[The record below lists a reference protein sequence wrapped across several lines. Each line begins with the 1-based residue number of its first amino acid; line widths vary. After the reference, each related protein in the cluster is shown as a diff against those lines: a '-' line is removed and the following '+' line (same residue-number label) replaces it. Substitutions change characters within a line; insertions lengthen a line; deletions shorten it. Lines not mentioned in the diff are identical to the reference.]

1 MIMALEF
8 RDQTSGQRPSGRRSP
23 HNGTGIQ
30 QGYGETWQPG
40 VGYGYP
46 GGSAPKKRRGVGAA
60 WIAVPVLC
68 VAAVVIL
75 LLSGVLGG
83 TSAPLP
89 ETKPTPVETPEPGN
103 EEKPAGELSA
113 IREQAEKIIPG
124 YRCRYLVQQ
133 LDDRMLEDFLAIY
146 QAVANFRT
154 EVEFPSSISMDE
166 MEALMTLIYGN
177 CPELF
182 QIDGNATYYYN
193 SVDRDGE
200 KMVTG
205 ISELSYH
212 MDEDTYRRAYQQ
224 CDRIVQEVVS
234 GAAGLSAREAELHAY
249 RYVTGHCVYD
259 LSTPYCG
266 TPYGA
271 LVEGRAKCDGTG
283 KTMQWILEQMGI
295 VCLSISGAPLDGGNG
310 HQWNVAEIDG
320 IFYDLDATA
329 DLGNQGDKLLYGR
342 FNVDNHLIRDLYPI
356 GDGYLSCFT
365 IPGTDSM
372 SGSYHARN
380 HTRVE
385 SDADCGPILAQQ
397 FSQVIQKNGG
407 SFAIQLAQSA
417 QVDELSRIFG
427 KWEGAERFLKEY
439 DVSLQGFGYYSLTQ
453 PETNVYQ
460 FTVYR
465 DS

>member
-1 MIMALEF
+1 MKLDIRTLSASLVAGFVSWYLCAGIYNKNADSMWTPLLVALLF
-8 RDQTSGQRPSGRRSP
+8 LVLAAITCLVVHLTTGRR
-23 HNGTGIQ
+23 TRFMQFKGIGQ
-30 QGYGETWQPG
+30 IMTMLA
-40 VGYGYP
+40 VG
-46 GGSAPKKRRGVGAA
+46 
-60 WIAVPVLC
+60 
-68 VAAVVIL
+68 
-75 LLSGVLGG
+75 
-83 TSAPLP
+83 
-89 ETKPTPVETPEPGN
+89 
-103 EEKPAGELSA
+103 
-113 IREQAEKIIPG
+113 
-124 YRCRYLVQQ
+124 LV
-133 LDDRMLEDFLAIY
+133 
-146 QAVANFRT
+146 
-154 EVEFPSSISMDE
+154 
-166 MEALMTLIYGN
+166 ALMTLIYGN

-427 KWEGAERFLKEY
+427 KWEDAERFLKEY
-439 DVSLQGFGYYSLTQ
+439 GVSLQCFGYYSLTQ

>member
-1 MIMALEF
+1 MKLDIRTLSVSLVAGFVSWYLCAGIYNKNADSMWTPLLMALLF
-8 RDQTSGQRPSGRRSP
+8 LVLAAITCLVVRLTTGWRTRFMQFKGIGQIM
-23 HNGTGIQ
+23 TMLA
-30 QGYGETWQPG
+30 
-40 VGYGYP
+40 VG
-46 GGSAPKKRRGVGAA
+46 
-60 WIAVPVLC
+60 
-68 VAAVVIL
+68 
-75 LLSGVLGG
+75 
-83 TSAPLP
+83 
-89 ETKPTPVETPEPGN
+89 
-103 EEKPAGELSA
+103 
-113 IREQAEKIIPG
+113 
-124 YRCRYLVQQ
+124 LV
-133 LDDRMLEDFLAIY
+133 
-146 QAVANFRT
+146 
-154 EVEFPSSISMDE
+154 
-166 MEALMTLIYGN
+166 ALMTLIYGN

-427 KWEGAERFLKEY
+427 KWEGTERFLKEY
-439 DVSLQGFGYYSLTQ
+439 GVSLQGFGYYSLTQ

>member
-1 MIMALEF
+1 MKLDIRTLSASLVAGFVSWYLCAGIYNKNADSMWTPLLMALLF
-8 RDQTSGQRPSGRRSP
+8 LVLAAITCLVVHLTTGRR
-23 HNGTGIQ
+23 TRFMQFKGIGQ
-30 QGYGETWQPG
+30 IMTMLA
-40 VGYGYP
+40 VG
-46 GGSAPKKRRGVGAA
+46 
-60 WIAVPVLC
+60 
-68 VAAVVIL
+68 
-75 LLSGVLGG
+75 
-83 TSAPLP
+83 
-89 ETKPTPVETPEPGN
+89 
-103 EEKPAGELSA
+103 
-113 IREQAEKIIPG
+113 
-124 YRCRYLVQQ
+124 LV
-133 LDDRMLEDFLAIY
+133 
-146 QAVANFRT
+146 
-154 EVEFPSSISMDE
+154 
-166 MEALMTLIYGN
+166 ALMTLIYGN

-295 VCLSISGAPLDGGNG
+295 VCLSISGAPFDGGNG

-439 DVSLQGFGYYSLTQ
+439 GVSLQGFGYYSLTQ

>member
-1 MIMALEF
+1 M
-8 RDQTSGQRPSGRRSP
+8 
-23 HNGTGIQ
+23 
-30 QGYGETWQPG
+30 
-40 VGYGYP
+40 
-46 GGSAPKKRRGVGAA
+46 
-60 WIAVPVLC
+60 
-68 VAAVVIL
+68 
-75 LLSGVLGG
+75 
-83 TSAPLP
+83 
-89 ETKPTPVETPEPGN
+89 
-103 EEKPAGELSA
+103 
-113 IREQAEKIIPG
+113 
-124 YRCRYLVQQ
+124 
-133 LDDRMLEDFLAIY
+133 
-146 QAVANFRT
+146 
-154 EVEFPSSISMDE
+154 
-166 MEALMTLIYGN
+166 
-177 CPELF
+177 
-182 QIDGNATYYYN
+182 
-193 SVDRDGE
+193 
-200 KMVTG
+200 
-205 ISELSYH
+205 
-212 MDEDTYRRAYQQ
+212 
-224 CDRIVQEVVS
+224 VS
-234 GAAGLSAREAELHAY
+234 GAAGLSTREAELHAY

-259 LSTPYCG
+259 LSAPYCG
-266 TPYGA
+266 TLYGA
-271 LVEGRAKCDGTG
+271 LVEGRTKCDGTG

-407 SFAIQLAQSA
+407 SFVIQLAQSA

-427 KWEGAERFLKEY
+427 KWEDAERFLKEY
-439 DVSLQGFGYYSLTQ
+439 GVSLQGFGYYSLTQ

>member
-1 MIMALEF
+1 MKLDIRTLSASLVAGFVSWYLCAGIYNKNADSMWTPLLMALLF
-8 RDQTSGQRPSGRRSP
+8 LVLAAITCLVVRLTTGRR
-23 HNGTGIQ
+23 TRFMQFKGIGQ
-30 QGYGETWQPG
+30 IMTMLA
-40 VGYGYP
+40 VG
-46 GGSAPKKRRGVGAA
+46 
-60 WIAVPVLC
+60 
-68 VAAVVIL
+68 
-75 LLSGVLGG
+75 
-83 TSAPLP
+83 
-89 ETKPTPVETPEPGN
+89 
-103 EEKPAGELSA
+103 
-113 IREQAEKIIPG
+113 
-124 YRCRYLVQQ
+124 LV
-133 LDDRMLEDFLAIY
+133 
-146 QAVANFRT
+146 
-154 EVEFPSSISMDE
+154 
-166 MEALMTLIYGN
+166 ALMTLIYGN

-234 GAAGLSAREAELHAY
+234 GAAGLSTREAELHAY

-266 TPYGA
+266 TLYGA
-271 LVEGRAKCDGTG
+271 LVEGRTKCDGTG

-407 SFAIQLAQSA
+407 SFVIQLAQRA
-417 QVDELSRIFG
+417 QEDELSRIFG
-427 KWEGAERFLKEY
+427 KWEDAERFLKEY
-439 DVSLQGFGYYSLTQ
+439 GVSLQGFGYYSLTQ

>member
-1 MIMALEF
+1 MKLDIRTLSASLVAGFVSGYLCAGIYNKNADSMWTPLLVALLF
-8 RDQTSGQRPSGRRSP
+8 LVLAAITCLVVHLTTGRR
-23 HNGTGIQ
+23 TRFMQFKGIGQ
-30 QGYGETWQPG
+30 IMTMLA
-40 VGYGYP
+40 VG
-46 GGSAPKKRRGVGAA
+46 
-60 WIAVPVLC
+60 
-68 VAAVVIL
+68 
-75 LLSGVLGG
+75 
-83 TSAPLP
+83 
-89 ETKPTPVETPEPGN
+89 
-103 EEKPAGELSA
+103 
-113 IREQAEKIIPG
+113 
-124 YRCRYLVQQ
+124 LV
-133 LDDRMLEDFLAIY
+133 
-146 QAVANFRT
+146 
-154 EVEFPSSISMDE
+154 
-166 MEALMTLIYGN
+166 ALMTLIYGN

-385 SDADCGPILAQQ
+385 SNADCGPILAQQ

-439 DVSLQGFGYYSLTQ
+439 GVSLQGFGYYSLTQ

>member
-1 MIMALEF
+1 MKLDIRTLSASLVAGFVSWYLCAGIYNKNADSMWTPLLMALLF
-8 RDQTSGQRPSGRRSP
+8 LVLAAITCLVVHLTTGRR
-23 HNGTGIQ
+23 TRFMQFKGIGQ
-30 QGYGETWQPG
+30 IMTMLA
-40 VGYGYP
+40 VG
-46 GGSAPKKRRGVGAA
+46 
-60 WIAVPVLC
+60 
-68 VAAVVIL
+68 
-75 LLSGVLGG
+75 
-83 TSAPLP
+83 
-89 ETKPTPVETPEPGN
+89 
-103 EEKPAGELSA
+103 
-113 IREQAEKIIPG
+113 
-124 YRCRYLVQQ
+124 LV
-133 LDDRMLEDFLAIY
+133 
-146 QAVANFRT
+146 
-154 EVEFPSSISMDE
+154 
-166 MEALMTLIYGN
+166 ALMTLIYGN

-397 FSQVIQKNGG
+397 FTQVIQKNGG
-407 SFAIQLAQSA
+407 SFAIQLAQST

-439 DVSLQGFGYYSLTQ
+439 GVSLQGFGYYSLTQ

>member
-1 MIMALEF
+1 MKLDIRTLSASLVAGFVSWYLCAGIYNKNADSMWTPLLVALLF
-8 RDQTSGQRPSGRRSP
+8 LVLAAITCLVVHLTTGRR
-23 HNGTGIQ
+23 TRFMQFKGIGQ
-30 QGYGETWQPG
+30 IMTMLA
-40 VGYGYP
+40 VG
-46 GGSAPKKRRGVGAA
+46 
-60 WIAVPVLC
+60 
-68 VAAVVIL
+68 
-75 LLSGVLGG
+75 
-83 TSAPLP
+83 
-89 ETKPTPVETPEPGN
+89 
-103 EEKPAGELSA
+103 
-113 IREQAEKIIPG
+113 
-124 YRCRYLVQQ
+124 LV
-133 LDDRMLEDFLAIY
+133 
-146 QAVANFRT
+146 
-154 EVEFPSSISMDE
+154 
-166 MEALMTLIYGN
+166 ALMTLIYGN

-439 DVSLQGFGYYSLTQ
+439 GVSLQGFGYYSLTQ

>member
-1 MIMALEF
+1 MKLDIRTLSASLVAGFVSWYLCAGIYNKNADSMWTPLLMALLF
-8 RDQTSGQRPSGRRSP
+8 LVLAAITCLVVHLTTGRR
-23 HNGTGIQ
+23 TRFMQFKGIGQ
-30 QGYGETWQPG
+30 IMTMLA
-40 VGYGYP
+40 VG
-46 GGSAPKKRRGVGAA
+46 
-60 WIAVPVLC
+60 
-68 VAAVVIL
+68 
-75 LLSGVLGG
+75 
-83 TSAPLP
+83 
-89 ETKPTPVETPEPGN
+89 
-103 EEKPAGELSA
+103 
-113 IREQAEKIIPG
+113 
-124 YRCRYLVQQ
+124 LV
-133 LDDRMLEDFLAIY
+133 
-146 QAVANFRT
+146 
-154 EVEFPSSISMDE
+154 
-166 MEALMTLIYGN
+166 ALMTLIYGN

-329 DLGNQGDKLLYGR
+329 DLGNQGDKLLYVR

-397 FSQVIQKNGG
+397 FTQVIQKNGG

-439 DVSLQGFGYYSLTQ
+439 GVSLQGFGYYSLTQ

>member
-1 MIMALEF
+1 MKLDIRTLSASLVAGFVSWYLCAGIYNKNADSMWTPLLVALF
-8 RDQTSGQRPSGRRSP
+8 FLVLAAITCLVVRLTTGRR
-23 HNGTGIQ
+23 TRFMQFKGIGQ
-30 QGYGETWQPG
+30 IMTMLA
-40 VGYGYP
+40 VG
-46 GGSAPKKRRGVGAA
+46 
-60 WIAVPVLC
+60 
-68 VAAVVIL
+68 
-75 LLSGVLGG
+75 
-83 TSAPLP
+83 
-89 ETKPTPVETPEPGN
+89 
-103 EEKPAGELSA
+103 
-113 IREQAEKIIPG
+113 
-124 YRCRYLVQQ
+124 LV
-133 LDDRMLEDFLAIY
+133 
-146 QAVANFRT
+146 
-154 EVEFPSSISMDE
+154 
-166 MEALMTLIYGN
+166 ALMTLIYGN

-234 GAAGLSAREAELHAY
+234 GAAGLSEREAELHAY

-372 SGSYHARN
+372 SGSYHAHN

-427 KWEGAERFLKEY
+427 KWEGTERFLKEY
-439 DVSLQGFGYYSLTQ
+439 GVSLQGFGYYSLTQ

>member
-1 MIMALEF
+1 MKLDIRTLSASLVAGFVSWYLCAGIYNKNADSMWTPLLVALF
-8 RDQTSGQRPSGRRSP
+8 FLVLAAITCLVVHLTTGRR
-23 HNGTGIQ
+23 TRFMQFKGIGQ
-30 QGYGETWQPG
+30 IMTMLA
-40 VGYGYP
+40 VG
-46 GGSAPKKRRGVGAA
+46 
-60 WIAVPVLC
+60 
-68 VAAVVIL
+68 
-75 LLSGVLGG
+75 
-83 TSAPLP
+83 
-89 ETKPTPVETPEPGN
+89 
-103 EEKPAGELSA
+103 
-113 IREQAEKIIPG
+113 
-124 YRCRYLVQQ
+124 LV
-133 LDDRMLEDFLAIY
+133 
-146 QAVANFRT
+146 
-154 EVEFPSSISMDE
+154 
-166 MEALMTLIYGN
+166 ALMTLIYGN

-234 GAAGLSAREAELHAY
+234 GAAGLSEREAELHAY

-380 HTRVE
+380 LTRVE

-427 KWEGAERFLKEY
+427 KWEGTERFLKEY
-439 DVSLQGFGYYSLTQ
+439 GVSLQGFGYYSLTQ

>member
-1 MIMALEF
+1 MKLDIRTLSASLVAGFVSWYLCAGIYNKNADSMWTPLLVALF
-8 RDQTSGQRPSGRRSP
+8 FLVLAAITCLVVRLTTGRR
-23 HNGTGIQ
+23 TRFMQFKGIGQ
-30 QGYGETWQPG
+30 IMTMLA
-40 VGYGYP
+40 VG
-46 GGSAPKKRRGVGAA
+46 
-60 WIAVPVLC
+60 
-68 VAAVVIL
+68 
-75 LLSGVLGG
+75 
-83 TSAPLP
+83 
-89 ETKPTPVETPEPGN
+89 
-103 EEKPAGELSA
+103 
-113 IREQAEKIIPG
+113 
-124 YRCRYLVQQ
+124 LV
-133 LDDRMLEDFLAIY
+133 
-146 QAVANFRT
+146 
-154 EVEFPSSISMDE
+154 
-166 MEALMTLIYGN
+166 ALMTLIYGN

-205 ISELSYH
+205 IRELSYH

-234 GAAGLSAREAELHAY
+234 GAAGLSEREAELHAY

-427 KWEGAERFLKEY
+427 KWEGTERFLKEY
-439 DVSLQGFGYYSLTQ
+439 GVSLQGFGYYSLTQ

>member
-1 MIMALEF
+1 MKLDIRTLSASLVAGFVSWYLCAGIYNKNADSMWTPLLMALLF
-8 RDQTSGQRPSGRRSP
+8 LVLAAITCLVVHLTTGRR
-23 HNGTGIQ
+23 TRFMQFKGIGQ
-30 QGYGETWQPG
+30 IMTMLA
-40 VGYGYP
+40 VG
-46 GGSAPKKRRGVGAA
+46 
-60 WIAVPVLC
+60 
-68 VAAVVIL
+68 
-75 LLSGVLGG
+75 
-83 TSAPLP
+83 
-89 ETKPTPVETPEPGN
+89 
-103 EEKPAGELSA
+103 
-113 IREQAEKIIPG
+113 
-124 YRCRYLVQQ
+124 LV
-133 LDDRMLEDFLAIY
+133 
-146 QAVANFRT
+146 
-154 EVEFPSSISMDE
+154 
-166 MEALMTLIYGN
+166 ALMTLIYGN

-182 QIDGNATYYYN
+182 QIEGNATYYYN

-439 DVSLQGFGYYSLTQ
+439 GVSLQGFGYYSLTQ

>member
-1 MIMALEF
+1 MKLDIRTLSASLVAGFVSWYLCAGIYNKNADSMWTPLLMALLF
-8 RDQTSGQRPSGRRSP
+8 LVLAAITCLVVHLTTGRR
-23 HNGTGIQ
+23 TRFMQFKGIGQ
-30 QGYGETWQPG
+30 IMTMLA
-40 VGYGYP
+40 VG
-46 GGSAPKKRRGVGAA
+46 
-60 WIAVPVLC
+60 
-68 VAAVVIL
+68 
-75 LLSGVLGG
+75 
-83 TSAPLP
+83 
-89 ETKPTPVETPEPGN
+89 
-103 EEKPAGELSA
+103 
-113 IREQAEKIIPG
+113 
-124 YRCRYLVQQ
+124 LV
-133 LDDRMLEDFLAIY
+133 
-146 QAVANFRT
+146 
-154 EVEFPSSISMDE
+154 
-166 MEALMTLIYGN
+166 ALMTLIYGN

-439 DVSLQGFGYYSLTQ
+439 GVSLQGFGYSSLTQ

>member
-1 MIMALEF
+1 MKLDIRTLSASLVAGFVSWYLCAGIYNKNADSMWTPLLVALF
-8 RDQTSGQRPSGRRSP
+8 FLVLAAITCLVVRLTTGRR
-23 HNGTGIQ
+23 TRFMQFKGIGQ
-30 QGYGETWQPG
+30 IMTMLA
-40 VGYGYP
+40 VG
-46 GGSAPKKRRGVGAA
+46 
-60 WIAVPVLC
+60 
-68 VAAVVIL
+68 
-75 LLSGVLGG
+75 
-83 TSAPLP
+83 
-89 ETKPTPVETPEPGN
+89 
-103 EEKPAGELSA
+103 
-113 IREQAEKIIPG
+113 
-124 YRCRYLVQQ
+124 LV
-133 LDDRMLEDFLAIY
+133 
-146 QAVANFRT
+146 
-154 EVEFPSSISMDE
+154 
-166 MEALMTLIYGN
+166 ALMTLIYGN

-182 QIDGNATYYYN
+182 QIDGNETYYYN
-193 SVDRDGE
+193 SVDRNGE

-234 GAAGLSAREAELHAY
+234 GAVGLSAREAELHAY

-439 DVSLQGFGYYSLTQ
+439 GVSLQGFGYYSLTQ

>member
-1 MIMALEF
+1 LKLDIRTLSASLVAGFVSWYLCAGIYNKNADSMWTPLLVALF
-8 RDQTSGQRPSGRRSP
+8 FLVLAAITCLVVHLTTGRR
-23 HNGTGIQ
+23 TRFMQFKGIGQ
-30 QGYGETWQPG
+30 IMTMLA
-40 VGYGYP
+40 VG
-46 GGSAPKKRRGVGAA
+46 
-60 WIAVPVLC
+60 
-68 VAAVVIL
+68 
-75 LLSGVLGG
+75 
-83 TSAPLP
+83 
-89 ETKPTPVETPEPGN
+89 
-103 EEKPAGELSA
+103 
-113 IREQAEKIIPG
+113 
-124 YRCRYLVQQ
+124 LV
-133 LDDRMLEDFLAIY
+133 
-146 QAVANFRT
+146 
-154 EVEFPSSISMDE
+154 
-166 MEALMTLIYGN
+166 ALMTLIYGN

-234 GAAGLSAREAELHAY
+234 GAAGLSEREAELHAY

-427 KWEGAERFLKEY
+427 KWEGTERFLKEY
-439 DVSLQGFGYYSLTQ
+439 GVSLQGFGYYSLTQ

>member
-1 MIMALEF
+1 MKLDIRTLSASLVAGFVSWYLCAGIYNKNADSMWTPLLVALF
-8 RDQTSGQRPSGRRSP
+8 FLVLAAITCLVVRLTTGRR
-23 HNGTGIQ
+23 TRFMQFKGIGQ
-30 QGYGETWQPG
+30 IMTMLA
-40 VGYGYP
+40 VG
-46 GGSAPKKRRGVGAA
+46 
-60 WIAVPVLC
+60 
-68 VAAVVIL
+68 
-75 LLSGVLGG
+75 
-83 TSAPLP
+83 
-89 ETKPTPVETPEPGN
+89 
-103 EEKPAGELSA
+103 
-113 IREQAEKIIPG
+113 
-124 YRCRYLVQQ
+124 LV
-133 LDDRMLEDFLAIY
+133 
-146 QAVANFRT
+146 
-154 EVEFPSSISMDE
+154 
-166 MEALMTLIYGN
+166 ALMTLIYGN

-182 QIDGNATYYYN
+182 QIDGNETYYYN
-193 SVDRDGE
+193 SVDRNGE

-427 KWEGAERFLKEY
+427 KCEGAERFLKEY
-439 DVSLQGFGYYSLTQ
+439 GVSLQGFGYYSLTQ

>member
-1 MIMALEF
+1 MKLDIRTLSASLVAGFVSWYLCAGIYNKNADSMWTPLLMALLF
-8 RDQTSGQRPSGRRSP
+8 LVLAAITCLVVHLTTGRR
-23 HNGTGIQ
+23 TRFMQFKGIGQ
-30 QGYGETWQPG
+30 IMTMLA
-40 VGYGYP
+40 VG
-46 GGSAPKKRRGVGAA
+46 
-60 WIAVPVLC
+60 
-68 VAAVVIL
+68 
-75 LLSGVLGG
+75 
-83 TSAPLP
+83 
-89 ETKPTPVETPEPGN
+89 
-103 EEKPAGELSA
+103 
-113 IREQAEKIIPG
+113 
-124 YRCRYLVQQ
+124 LV
-133 LDDRMLEDFLAIY
+133 
-146 QAVANFRT
+146 
-154 EVEFPSSISMDE
+154 
-166 MEALMTLIYGN
+166 ALMTLIYGN

-266 TPYGA
+266 TPYSA

-397 FSQVIQKNGG
+397 FTQVIQKNGG

-439 DVSLQGFGYYSLTQ
+439 GVSLQGFGYYSLTQ

>member
-1 MIMALEF
+1 MKLDIRTLSASLVAGFVSWYLCAGIYNKNADSMWTPLLMALLF
-8 RDQTSGQRPSGRRSP
+8 LVLAAITCLVVHLTTGRR
-23 HNGTGIQ
+23 TRFMQFKGIGQ
-30 QGYGETWQPG
+30 IMTMLA
-40 VGYGYP
+40 VG
-46 GGSAPKKRRGVGAA
+46 
-60 WIAVPVLC
+60 L
-68 VAAVVIL
+68 
-75 LLSGVLGG
+75 
-83 TSAPLP
+83 
-89 ETKPTPVETPEPGN
+89 
-103 EEKPAGELSA
+103 
-113 IREQAEKIIPG
+113 
-124 YRCRYLVQQ
+124 
-133 LDDRMLEDFLAIY
+133 M
-146 QAVANFRT
+146 
-154 EVEFPSSISMDE
+154 
-166 MEALMTLIYGN
+166 ALMTLIYGN

-342 FNVDNHLIRDLYPI
+342 FNVDDHLIRDLYPI

-427 KWEGAERFLKEY
+427 KWEGTERFLKEY
-439 DVSLQGFGYYSLTQ
+439 GVSLQGFGYYSLTQ

>member
-1 MIMALEF
+1 MKLDIRTLSASLVAGFVSWYLCAGIYNKNADSMWTPLLMALLF
-8 RDQTSGQRPSGRRSP
+8 LVLAAITCLVVHLTTGRR
-23 HNGTGIQ
+23 TRFMQFKGIGQ
-30 QGYGETWQPG
+30 IMTMLA
-40 VGYGYP
+40 VG
-46 GGSAPKKRRGVGAA
+46 
-60 WIAVPVLC
+60 
-68 VAAVVIL
+68 
-75 LLSGVLGG
+75 
-83 TSAPLP
+83 
-89 ETKPTPVETPEPGN
+89 
-103 EEKPAGELSA
+103 
-113 IREQAEKIIPG
+113 
-124 YRCRYLVQQ
+124 LV
-133 LDDRMLEDFLAIY
+133 
-146 QAVANFRT
+146 
-154 EVEFPSSISMDE
+154 
-166 MEALMTLIYGN
+166 ALMTLIYGN

-407 SFAIQLAQSA
+407 SFAIQLAQSE

-439 DVSLQGFGYYSLTQ
+439 GVSLQGFGYYSLTQ
-453 PETNVYQ
+453 PEPNLYQ

>member
-1 MIMALEF
+1 MKLDIRTLSASLVAGFVSWYLCAGIYNKNADSMWTPLLVALF
-8 RDQTSGQRPSGRRSP
+8 FLVLAAITCLVVHLTTGRR
-23 HNGTGIQ
+23 TRFMQFKGIGQ
-30 QGYGETWQPG
+30 IMTMLA
-40 VGYGYP
+40 VG
-46 GGSAPKKRRGVGAA
+46 
-60 WIAVPVLC
+60 
-68 VAAVVIL
+68 
-75 LLSGVLGG
+75 
-83 TSAPLP
+83 
-89 ETKPTPVETPEPGN
+89 
-103 EEKPAGELSA
+103 
-113 IREQAEKIIPG
+113 
-124 YRCRYLVQQ
+124 LV
-133 LDDRMLEDFLAIY
+133 
-146 QAVANFRT
+146 
-154 EVEFPSSISMDE
+154 
-166 MEALMTLIYGN
+166 ALMTLIYGN

-417 QVDELSRIFG
+417 QLDELSRIFG
-427 KWEGAERFLKEY
+427 KWEDAERFLKEY
-439 DVSLQGFGYYSLTQ
+439 GVSLQGFGYYSLTQ

>member
-1 MIMALEF
+1 MKLDIRTLSASLVAGFVSWYLCAGIYNKNADSMWTPLLMALLF
-8 RDQTSGQRPSGRRSP
+8 LVLAAITCLVVRLTTGRR
-23 HNGTGIQ
+23 TRFMQFKGIGQ
-30 QGYGETWQPG
+30 IMTMLA
-40 VGYGYP
+40 VG
-46 GGSAPKKRRGVGAA
+46 
-60 WIAVPVLC
+60 
-68 VAAVVIL
+68 
-75 LLSGVLGG
+75 
-83 TSAPLP
+83 
-89 ETKPTPVETPEPGN
+89 
-103 EEKPAGELSA
+103 
-113 IREQAEKIIPG
+113 
-124 YRCRYLVQQ
+124 LV
-133 LDDRMLEDFLAIY
+133 
-146 QAVANFRT
+146 
-154 EVEFPSSISMDE
+154 
-166 MEALMTLIYGN
+166 ALMVLIYGN

-193 SVDRDGE
+193 SVDRNGE

-439 DVSLQGFGYYSLTQ
+439 GVSLQGFGYYSLTQ

>member
-1 MIMALEF
+1 MKLDIRTLSASLVAGFVSWYLCAGIYNKNADSMWTPLLMALLF
-8 RDQTSGQRPSGRRSP
+8 LVLAAITCLVVRLTTGRR
-23 HNGTGIQ
+23 TRFMQFKGIGQ
-30 QGYGETWQPG
+30 IMTMLA
-40 VGYGYP
+40 VG
-46 GGSAPKKRRGVGAA
+46 
-60 WIAVPVLC
+60 
-68 VAAVVIL
+68 
-75 LLSGVLGG
+75 
-83 TSAPLP
+83 
-89 ETKPTPVETPEPGN
+89 
-103 EEKPAGELSA
+103 
-113 IREQAEKIIPG
+113 
-124 YRCRYLVQQ
+124 LV
-133 LDDRMLEDFLAIY
+133 
-146 QAVANFRT
+146 
-154 EVEFPSSISMDE
+154 
-166 MEALMTLIYGN
+166 ALMVLIYGN

-234 GAAGLSAREAELHAY
+234 GAAGLSEREAELHAY

-295 VCLSISGAPLDGGNG
+295 VCLSISGAPLVGGNG

-356 GDGYLSCFT
+356 RDGYLSCFT

-372 SGSYHARN
+372 SGSYHAHN

-397 FSQVIQKNGG
+397 FSQMIQKNGG

-427 KWEGAERFLKEY
+427 KWEDAERFLKEY
-439 DVSLQGFGYYSLTQ
+439 GVSLQGFGYYSLTQ

>member
-1 MIMALEF
+1 MKLDIRTLSASLVAGFVSWYLCAGIYNKNADSMWTPLLVALF
-8 RDQTSGQRPSGRRSP
+8 FLVLAAITCLVVRLTTGRR
-23 HNGTGIQ
+23 TRFMQFKGIGQ
-30 QGYGETWQPG
+30 IMTMLA
-40 VGYGYP
+40 VG
-46 GGSAPKKRRGVGAA
+46 
-60 WIAVPVLC
+60 
-68 VAAVVIL
+68 
-75 LLSGVLGG
+75 
-83 TSAPLP
+83 
-89 ETKPTPVETPEPGN
+89 
-103 EEKPAGELSA
+103 
-113 IREQAEKIIPG
+113 
-124 YRCRYLVQQ
+124 LV
-133 LDDRMLEDFLAIY
+133 
-146 QAVANFRT
+146 
-154 EVEFPSSISMDE
+154 
-166 MEALMTLIYGN
+166 ALMTLIYGN

-427 KWEGAERFLKEY
+427 KWEDAERFLKEY
-439 DVSLQGFGYYSLTQ
+439 GVSLQGFGYYSLTQ

>member
-1 MIMALEF
+1 MKLDIRTLSASLVAGFVSWYLCAGIYNKNADSMWTPLLMALLF
-8 RDQTSGQRPSGRRSP
+8 LVLAAITCLVVRLTTGRR
-23 HNGTGIQ
+23 TRFMQFKGIGQ
-30 QGYGETWQPG
+30 IMTMLA
-40 VGYGYP
+40 VG
-46 GGSAPKKRRGVGAA
+46 
-60 WIAVPVLC
+60 
-68 VAAVVIL
+68 
-75 LLSGVLGG
+75 
-83 TSAPLP
+83 
-89 ETKPTPVETPEPGN
+89 
-103 EEKPAGELSA
+103 
-113 IREQAEKIIPG
+113 
-124 YRCRYLVQQ
+124 LV
-133 LDDRMLEDFLAIY
+133 
-146 QAVANFRT
+146 
-154 EVEFPSSISMDE
+154 
-166 MEALMTLIYGN
+166 ALMVLIYGN

-193 SVDRDGE
+193 SVDRNGE

-372 SGSYHARN
+372 SGSYHASN

-439 DVSLQGFGYYSLTQ
+439 GVSLQGFGYYSLTQ

>member
-1 MIMALEF
+1 MKLDIRTLSASLVAGFVSWYLCAGIYNKNADSMWMPLLMALLF
-8 RDQTSGQRPSGRRSP
+8 LVLAAITCLVVRLTTGRR
-23 HNGTGIQ
+23 TRFMQFKGIGQ
-30 QGYGETWQPG
+30 IMTMLA
-40 VGYGYP
+40 VG
-46 GGSAPKKRRGVGAA
+46 
-60 WIAVPVLC
+60 
-68 VAAVVIL
+68 
-75 LLSGVLGG
+75 
-83 TSAPLP
+83 
-89 ETKPTPVETPEPGN
+89 
-103 EEKPAGELSA
+103 
-113 IREQAEKIIPG
+113 
-124 YRCRYLVQQ
+124 LV
-133 LDDRMLEDFLAIY
+133 
-146 QAVANFRT
+146 
-154 EVEFPSSISMDE
+154 
-166 MEALMTLIYGN
+166 ALMTLIYGN

-427 KWEGAERFLKEY
+427 KWEDAERFLKEY
-439 DVSLQGFGYYSLTQ
+439 GVSLQGFGYYSLTQ

>member
-1 MIMALEF
+1 MKLDIRTLSASLVAGFVSWYLCAGIYNKNADSMWTPLLVALF
-8 RDQTSGQRPSGRRSP
+8 FLVLAAITCLVVRLTTGRR
-23 HNGTGIQ
+23 TRFMQFKGIGQ
-30 QGYGETWQPG
+30 IMTMLA
-40 VGYGYP
+40 VG
-46 GGSAPKKRRGVGAA
+46 
-60 WIAVPVLC
+60 
-68 VAAVVIL
+68 
-75 LLSGVLGG
+75 
-83 TSAPLP
+83 
-89 ETKPTPVETPEPGN
+89 
-103 EEKPAGELSA
+103 
-113 IREQAEKIIPG
+113 
-124 YRCRYLVQQ
+124 LV
-133 LDDRMLEDFLAIY
+133 
-146 QAVANFRT
+146 
-154 EVEFPSSISMDE
+154 
-166 MEALMTLIYGN
+166 ALMTLIYGN

-234 GAAGLSAREAELHAY
+234 GAAGLSEREAELHAY

-266 TPYGA
+266 PPYGA

-427 KWEGAERFLKEY
+427 KWEGTERFLKEY
-439 DVSLQGFGYYSLTQ
+439 GVSLQGFGYYSLTQ

>member
-1 MIMALEF
+1 MKLDIRTLSASLVAGFVSWYLCAGIYNKNADSMWTPLLMALLF
-8 RDQTSGQRPSGRRSP
+8 LVLAAITCLVVHLTTGRR
-23 HNGTGIQ
+23 TRFMQFKGIGQ
-30 QGYGETWQPG
+30 IMTMLA
-40 VGYGYP
+40 VG
-46 GGSAPKKRRGVGAA
+46 
-60 WIAVPVLC
+60 
-68 VAAVVIL
+68 
-75 LLSGVLGG
+75 
-83 TSAPLP
+83 
-89 ETKPTPVETPEPGN
+89 
-103 EEKPAGELSA
+103 
-113 IREQAEKIIPG
+113 
-124 YRCRYLVQQ
+124 LV
-133 LDDRMLEDFLAIY
+133 
-146 QAVANFRT
+146 
-154 EVEFPSSISMDE
+154 
-166 MEALMTLIYGN
+166 ALMTLIYGN

-397 FSQVIQKNGG
+397 FSQMVQKNGG

-427 KWEGAERFLKEY
+427 KWEDAERFLKEY
-439 DVSLQGFGYYSLTQ
+439 GVSLQGFGYYSLTQ

>member
-1 MIMALEF
+1 M
-8 RDQTSGQRPSGRRSP
+8 
-23 HNGTGIQ
+23 
-30 QGYGETWQPG
+30 
-40 VGYGYP
+40 
-46 GGSAPKKRRGVGAA
+46 
-60 WIAVPVLC
+60 
-68 VAAVVIL
+68 
-75 LLSGVLGG
+75 
-83 TSAPLP
+83 
-89 ETKPTPVETPEPGN
+89 
-103 EEKPAGELSA
+103 
-113 IREQAEKIIPG
+113 
-124 YRCRYLVQQ
+124 
-133 LDDRMLEDFLAIY
+133 
-146 QAVANFRT
+146 ANFQT
-154 EVEFPSSISMDE
+154 EVEFPSSISVDE
-166 MEALMTLIYGN
+166 MVALMTLIYGN

-234 GAAGLSAREAELHAY
+234 GAAGLSEREAELHAY

-427 KWEGAERFLKEY
+427 KWEGTERFLKEY
-439 DVSLQGFGYYSLTQ
+439 GVSLQGFGYYSLTQ

>member
-1 MIMALEF
+1 MKLDIRTLSASLVAGFVSWYLCAGIYNKNADSMWTPLLMALLF
-8 RDQTSGQRPSGRRSP
+8 LVLAAITCLVVRLTTGRR
-23 HNGTGIQ
+23 TRFMQFKGIGQ
-30 QGYGETWQPG
+30 IMTMLA
-40 VGYGYP
+40 VG
-46 GGSAPKKRRGVGAA
+46 
-60 WIAVPVLC
+60 
-68 VAAVVIL
+68 
-75 LLSGVLGG
+75 
-83 TSAPLP
+83 
-89 ETKPTPVETPEPGN
+89 
-103 EEKPAGELSA
+103 
-113 IREQAEKIIPG
+113 
-124 YRCRYLVQQ
+124 LV
-133 LDDRMLEDFLAIY
+133 
-146 QAVANFRT
+146 
-154 EVEFPSSISMDE
+154 
-166 MEALMTLIYGN
+166 ALMTLIYGN

-234 GAAGLSAREAELHAY
+234 GAAGLSTREAELHAY

-266 TPYGA
+266 TLYGA
-271 LVEGRAKCDGTG
+271 LVEGRTKCDGTG

-407 SFAIQLAQSA
+407 SFVIQLAQSA

-427 KWEGAERFLKEY
+427 KWEDAERFLKEY
-439 DVSLQGFGYYSLTQ
+439 GVSPQGFGYYSLTQ

>member
-1 MIMALEF
+1 MKLDIRTLSASLVAGFVSWYLCAGIYNKNADSMWTPLLMALLF
-8 RDQTSGQRPSGRRSP
+8 LVLAAITCLVVHLTTGRR
-23 HNGTGIQ
+23 TRFMQFKGIGQ
-30 QGYGETWQPG
+30 IMTMLA
-40 VGYGYP
+40 VG
-46 GGSAPKKRRGVGAA
+46 
-60 WIAVPVLC
+60 
-68 VAAVVIL
+68 
-75 LLSGVLGG
+75 
-83 TSAPLP
+83 
-89 ETKPTPVETPEPGN
+89 
-103 EEKPAGELSA
+103 
-113 IREQAEKIIPG
+113 
-124 YRCRYLVQQ
+124 LV
-133 LDDRMLEDFLAIY
+133 
-146 QAVANFRT
+146 
-154 EVEFPSSISMDE
+154 
-166 MEALMTLIYGN
+166 ALMTLIYGN

-212 MDEDTYRRAYQQ
+212 REEDTYRRAYQQ

-439 DVSLQGFGYYSLTQ
+439 GVSLQGFGYYSLTQ